1 MVKIDKDVQNFL
13 KAAQGPF
20 AKQLSIIRTR
30 IQPSLFAKMAKHI
43 GMPQKGLAQT
53 LGLNERTLR
62 NRSPHQRLTEV
73 ESEKSLRVARVYAKA
88 MEVLD
93 SDESAKKWIVS
104 PIKSLGNRR
113 PIDFLETDVGTQ
125 EVLNVLNAIEWGVY
139 L

>member
-1 MVKIDKDVQNFL
+1 MVKIDTDVQAFL
-13 KAAQGPF
+13 KVAQGSVTN
-20 AKQLSIIRTR
+20 QISIIKGGIRR
-30 IQPSLFAKMAKHI
+30 SLFTKIAKHI

-53 LGLNERTLR
+53 LKLNERTLR
-62 NRSPHQRLTEV
+62 NRSARQRLTET

-88 MEVLD
+88 IRALG
-93 SDESAKKWIVS
+93 SDESARKWIVS
-104 PIKSLGNRR
+104 PIKSLGNHR

>member
-13 KAAQGPF
+13 KVAREPVANQI
-20 AKQLSIIRTR
+20 SIIHGGIR
-30 IQPSLFAKMAKHI
+30 PSLFTKMARHI
-43 GMPQKGLAQT
+43 GMPQKGLAKV
-53 LGLNERTLR
+53 LRLNARTLR
-62 NRSPHQRLTEV
+62 NRSAGQRLTET

-88 MEVLD
+88 IDILG
-93 SDESAKKWIVS
+93 SDESARKWIVS

-113 PIDFLETDVGTQ
+113 PVDFLETDVGTQ

>member
-1 MVKIDKDVQNFL
+1 MVKIDKDVQDFL
-13 KAAQGPF
+13 KVAQGSV
-20 AKQLSIIRTR
+20 AEQISMIHVGIR
-30 IQPSLFAKMAKHI
+30 PALFTKMAKHI
-43 GMPQKGLAQT
+43 GMPQKGLAET
-53 LGLNERTLR
+53 LKLNERTLR
-62 NRSPHQRLTEV
+62 NRSPHQRLTQA

-88 MEVLD
+88 MGALGG
-93 SDESAKKWIVS
+93 DENAKKWIVS